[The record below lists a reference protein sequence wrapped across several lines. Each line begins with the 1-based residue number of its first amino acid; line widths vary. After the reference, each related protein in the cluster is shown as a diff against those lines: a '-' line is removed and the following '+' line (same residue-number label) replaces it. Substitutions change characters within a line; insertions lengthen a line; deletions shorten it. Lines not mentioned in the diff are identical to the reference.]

1 MQELIYLVLLFSGFG
16 INLSSL
22 NDSPAVFSGMAA
34 VHLGAKPG
42 VDEVCRKTIF
52 FSKFCALGEIFIF
65 KILSGKLNEQIDSL

>member
-22 NDSPAVFSGMAA
+22 NDSPAVMAA

-52 FSKFCALGEIFIF
+52 FSKSRALGEIFIF
-65 KILSGKLNEQIDSL
+65 KIFSGKLNEQIDSL